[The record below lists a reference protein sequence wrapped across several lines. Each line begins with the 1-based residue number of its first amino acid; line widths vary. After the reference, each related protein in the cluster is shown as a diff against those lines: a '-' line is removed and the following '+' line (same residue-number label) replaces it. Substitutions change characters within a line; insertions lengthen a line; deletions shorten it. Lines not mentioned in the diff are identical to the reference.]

1 MESSCTICV
10 CTTRKPSFF
19 RTSTTAGPE
28 RSTRSPREQE
38 SLTVTTA
45 AVRSCGVGRSAVEE
59 DIFFLFLAASASA
72 GWAAG
77 SAWSRARRSFFDGFR
92 AAIAL
97 RFVEQ
102 AQALHLQTLGVE
114 V

>member
-10 CTTRKPSFF
+10 CTTRKPDFF
-19 RTSTTAGPE
+19 STSTTAGPE

-45 AVRSCGVGRSAVEE
+45 AVNTEPSVVEE
-59 DIFFLFLAASASA
+59 DIILLFRPATTRARAGHTSAS
-72 GWAAG
+72 GRNLG
-77 SAWSRARRSFFDGFR
+77 RLFSGLHPG
-92 AAIAL
+92 IAL

-102 AQALHLQTLGVE
+102 PQALHQQALSVE
-114 V
+114 